1 MNLENKNS
9 ECRQGGRVKKN
20 PKVLGTSCV
29 YGLLSHR
36 FCFLLQR
43 HHGEAIAPNVEQA
56 GGEQA
61 VGGQG
66 GGREGEEEEDQQVNE
81 AVVVVECLIDI
92 VIERSITTISN

>member
-1 MNLENKNS
+1 MHTRGEGSKIKIRK
-9 ECRQGGRVKKN
+9 CWGRR
-20 PKVLGTSCV
+20 SYV

-43 HHGEAIAPNVEQA
+43 HHGEAVAPDVEQA

-66 GGREGEEEEDQQVNE
+66 GGGKGEEEEDQQVNE

>member
-1 MNLENKNS
+1 MIMI
-9 ECRQGGRVKKN
+9 
-20 PKVLGTSCV
+20 V
-29 YGLLSHR
+29 YK
-36 FCFLLQR
+36 CDFLPSSYLRLQR
-43 HHGEAIAPNVEQA
+43 HHGEAVAPEVEQA
-56 GGEQA
+56 RREQT